1 MNVFLPRFSLFQIKL
16 NYIKNKAQYLFQMR
30 GKILGFVK
38 SLFWTGDRSVS
49 RHQCSPCGGPRDL
62 AAIA

>member
-49 RHQCSPCGGPRDL
+49 
-62 AAIA
+62 